1 MDGTWHASSPRR
13 PRATKSSSA
22 IKSKNETCAK
32 RKNSSTTNLKAVLVA
47 YWLWLLRIWCQIFN
61 SARSPSSVI
70 LKLFFL
76 KSTNYFNLCGKK
88 LKITAQCQS
97 YAFLHGK
104 YESGRVWIKYK
115 TTLKFDIVWTK
126 VFRRKWNM
134 KNEINLILNCAIVFV
149 VALFFCIINYYNF
162 FARKMMTRRGD
173 KIALSLAAF
182 IFFPAL

>member
-1 MDGTWHASSPRR
+1 MY
-13 PRATKSSSA
+13 
-22 IKSKNETCAK
+22 EAK
-32 RKNSSTTNLKAVLVA
+32 EFVDDQPQGRFGRLLIMVTSNLVSNLQFCT
-47 YWLWLLRIWCQIFN
+47 I
-61 SARSPSSVI
+61 PI
-70 LKLFFL
+70 LSNFKTFIIVKYFSRYYYCFFL
-76 KSTNYFNLCGKK
+76 KSTFQENHFNLCGKK

-126 VFRRKWNM
+126 VFRRKWNI